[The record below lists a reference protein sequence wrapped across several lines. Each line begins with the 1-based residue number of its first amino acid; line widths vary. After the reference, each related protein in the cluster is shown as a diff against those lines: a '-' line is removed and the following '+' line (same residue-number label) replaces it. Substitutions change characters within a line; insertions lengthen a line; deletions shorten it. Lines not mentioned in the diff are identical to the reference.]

1 MLVIPAIYI
10 LGGHC
15 VRLVRG
21 DYSHPTVYSDDPMD
35 VAASFAGA
43 GAERIH
49 VVDLDAARGSGDNHK
64 LIEAIVRRD
73 DVKVQVAGGIRTEEH
88 VDRLLAAGAQAV
100 VMGTAAVRQP
110 RLLERCVRKHT
121 GRVLAALDVRGDQ
134 AAVSG
139 WTESEPLRIGS
150 LLARWDVLPLG
161 GVILT
166 SIDKDGTLEGPD
178 LKTLKRVRET
188 DYLEHIQALGTRL
201 RAGLAE
207 RADAAGVALR
217 QTGPVTMPLFLF
229 EDDPDLRQGFFWSS
243 EMLRRGVYVH
253 PWHNMFLCAAMT
265 EADMDLAL
273 EAADGAFAALKA
285 KSPAALA
292 PVEKMSFLLA

>member
-1 MLVIPAIYI
+1 MLVIPAIDI

-35 VAASFAGA
+35 VVASFAGA

-64 LIEAIVRRD
+64 LIEDIVRRD

-178 LKTLKRVRET
+178 LKTLKRVRAMT
-188 DYLEHIQALGTRL
+188 GLPIQYSGGISSIDEI
-201 RAGLAE
+201 RAVAE
-207 RADAAGVALR
+207 AGAAGVVLGKALYEGKVSLE
-217 QTGPVTMPLFLF
+217 Q
-229 EDDPDLRQGFFWSS
+229 
-243 EMLRRGVYVH
+243 
-253 PWHNMFLCAAMT
+253 A
-265 EADMDLAL
+265 LAL
-273 EAADGAFAALKA
+273 
-285 KSPAALA
+285 
-292 PVEKMSFLLA
+292 